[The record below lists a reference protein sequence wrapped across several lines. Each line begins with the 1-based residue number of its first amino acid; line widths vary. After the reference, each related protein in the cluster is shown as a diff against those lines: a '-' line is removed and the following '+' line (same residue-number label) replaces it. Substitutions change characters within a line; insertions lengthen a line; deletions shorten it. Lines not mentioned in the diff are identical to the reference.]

1 MPILIKRLKIYS
13 GYIKLMLIVNFAG
26 YLALLLSALSTTA
39 FAATNL
45 GTLSYWYSDSDTI
58 GRWDESSVKVYK
70 DK

>member
-1 MPILIKRLKIYS
+1 MRKAILAVLLCFS
-13 GYIKLMLIVNFAG
+13 MLT
-26 YLALLLSALSTTA
+26 ALSTTA

-70 DK
+70 DKLNSNASFFFQQE